1 MASFANNQTILS
13 KANDILYDIF
23 SNLTSLYGN
32 LSTSNSFQPIP
43 ASITKRAAD
52 KGGNSLGLTP
62 ESGNIIC
69 MAPFLFSTVVSAST
83 VHDYGIKIPEQG
95 TTSTRSGQTPAMMRS
110 SLQHHK
116 DG

>member
-23 SNLTSLYGN
+23 SNLTGLYGN

-43 ASITKRAAD
+43 ASITMRAAD
-52 KGGNSLGLTP
+52 RGGNSLGLTP

-69 MAPFLFSTVVSAST
+69 LSPFLFPTLASASIVYDHGT
-83 VHDYGIKIPEQG
+83 NIQEQG
-95 TTSTRSGQTPAMMRS
+95 TISTQSGQTPAMMKS
-110 SLQHHK
+110 SLLHHK